1 MEARLLK
8 AGRREYVQVLRL
20 METFDLDEVHGAVK
34 TALRMGADSDE
45 AGGAF
50 QTEAGHPFRF
60 HSGRRSDLKP
70 ALSEP
75 DPGSH

>member
-1 MEARLLK
+1 MISDSKTLPNGPDLL
-8 AGRREYVQVLRL
+8 
-20 METFDLDEVHGAVK
+20 
-34 TALRMGADSDE
+34 ADSDE